1 MISLPFMRS
10 LLAAGLL
17 SVVAS
22 GAWAQWQPTRPITLI
37 VPWAAGG
44 STDQVTRV
52 AAAEVEKAL
61 GQKVVVMNQPGASGS
76 VGTKNAAEAAKDGY
90 TWTAGA
96 AKDIGTYKV
105 QGMLDTTIQ
114 DWNLYLTVAH
124 VAVVGVNADTPYKT
138 MPELLAAMKAKPNSV
153 SVATAGVNSSG
164 HSAIEAIARAA
175 GVTYKHVTYDGG
187 NPAAVSTLAGETE
200 VTTQTAAEQAVM
212 IRSKRIRPLAVVSDK
227 PLVIEGYGVIPPL
240 SQFVPGFTDPIN
252 YFGIFVPKGVPD
264 EVVQTL
270 NTIWV
275 ERIAKGDAVR
285 KYAESRGAMLAGLYG
300 DEAQKAVM
308 PAIQSYAWVQYEA
321 GRAKVS
327 PDTIG
332 IPRP

>member
-1 MISLPFMRS
+1 MISLPSVRS
-10 LLAAGLL
+10 VLAAGLL
-17 SVVAS
+17 LVVAS
-22 GAWAQWQPTRPITLI
+22 GASAQWQPTRPITLI

-105 QGMLDTTIQ
+105 LGMLDTSIQ

-124 VAVVGVNADTPYKT
+124 VAVVGVNADTPYQT
-138 MPELLAAMKAKPNSV
+138 MPELLAAMKAKPGAV

-164 HSAIEAIARAA
+164 HSAIEAIARAT

-200 VTTQTAAEQAVM
+200 VTTQTAAEQVDM
-212 IRSKRIRPLAVVSDK
+212 IRAKRIRPLAVVSDK
-227 PLVIEGYGVIPPL
+227 PLVIEGYGTIPPL

-270 NTIWV
+270 NKVWV

-285 KYAESRGAMLAGLYG
+285 NYAETRGAMLAGLYG

-308 PAIQSYAWVQYEA
+308 PAIQSYAWLQQEA
-321 GRAKVS
+321 GKAKVS

-332 IPRP
+332 IPKP

>member
-1 MISLPFMRS
+1 MISLPSVRS

-22 GAWAQWQPTRPITLI
+22 GASAQWQPTRPITLI

-44 STDQVTRV
+44 PTDQVVRV
-52 AAAEVEKAL
+52 TAAQVEKAL

-76 VGTKNAAEAAKDGY
+76 VGTKNVAEAAKDGY

-114 DWNLYLTVAH
+114 DWNLYLAVAH
-124 VAVVGVNADTPYKT
+124 VAVVGVNADTPYQT
-138 MPELLAAMKAKPNSV
+138 MPELLAAMKAKPNAV
-153 SVATAGVNSSG
+153 SVATAGVNSTG
-164 HSAIEAIARAA
+164 HSAMEAIVRAT

-187 NPAAVSTLAGETE
+187 NPAAVATMAGETQM
-200 VTTQTAAEQAVM
+200 TTQTAAVQVDM
-212 IRSKRIRPLAVVSDK
+212 IRAKRIRPLAVISDK
-227 PLVIEGYGVIPPL
+227 PLVIEGYGAVPPL
-240 SQFVPGFTDPIN
+240 SQFVPGFTFPVN

-270 NTIWV
+270 NNIWTEHV
-275 ERIAKGDAVR
+275 AKSDAVR
-285 KYAESRGAMLAGLYG
+285 KYAESRGAIVAGLYG
-300 DEAQKAVM
+300 DEAQKTVM
-308 PAIQSYAWVQYEA
+308 PAIQSYAWLQQEA